1 MKVNCAT
8 TLHFSF
14 LFVVKVTNL
23 ETTKTVKAAGWPLEE
38 NN

>member
-8 TLHFSF
+8 TLCTF
-14 LFVVKVTNL
+14 LFVFKVTNL